1 MHKFL
6 TAIAAAF
13 IFSTSFYVKSDAEKT
28 NKVAF
33 SSAKSAVIAPLKVVA
48 TKTADANSAEEI
60 YSGIN
65 FNSHN
70 KLNSE
75 VFKKA
80 YTGFTNL
87 KNAGKLNSA
96 AHLLTIADFSLSSN
110 VKRLWIIDLDKKE
123 ILFNTLVAHGKNT
136 GEEFATNF
144 SNTESSLQSSMGF
157 YITHE
162 TYTGENGYSLK
173 LEGVDE
179 GYNDAALRRAIVMHG
194 ADYVSEDFARQ
205 HQRIGRS
212 WGCPAVPRALAEP
225 IINTVKGE
233 SCLFIYYPDENYLAS
248 SRWLKS

>member
-6 TAIAAAF
+6 TAIAAVF
-13 IFSTSFYVKSDAEKT
+13 IFSTSFYVKNDAKAPQKIQAAT
-28 NKVAF
+28 VKPATVSAANI
-33 SSAKSAVIAPLKVVA
+33 SAKTDHAA
-48 TKTADANSAEEI
+48 TAEEI
-60 YSGIN
+60 YSAIN
-65 FNSHN
+65 FGSGNRLS
-70 KLNSE
+70 SD

-80 YTGFTNL
+80 YTGYTSL
-87 KNAGKLNSA
+87 KNAGKLSA
-96 AHLLTIADFSLSSN
+96 SSHLLTVADFSLSSN

-144 SNTESSLQSSMGF
+144 SNTENSLQSSMGF

-179 GYNDAALRRAIVMHG
+179 GFNDAALRRAIVMHG

-212 WGCPAVPRALAEP
+212 WGCPAVPRELAEP

-233 SCLFIYYPDENYLAS
+233 SCLFIYYPDENYLVS